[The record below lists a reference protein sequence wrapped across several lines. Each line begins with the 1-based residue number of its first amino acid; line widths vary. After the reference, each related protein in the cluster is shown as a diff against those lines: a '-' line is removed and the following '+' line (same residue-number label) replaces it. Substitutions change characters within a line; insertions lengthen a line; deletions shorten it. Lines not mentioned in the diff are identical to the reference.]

1 MAAMRDAL
9 ADNLAYLCGFHPSIA
24 EVCRRLGMN
33 RQQFNKYLSG
43 ASRPSRRNMRRI
55 CDLWGV
61 TEAEIL
67 LDPQQFRELVSLRPQ
82 PAAGPLPA
90 LYGQLEELFRASA
103 PLDRYVGY
111 YYRYFYSFGRP
122 GRITRSL
129 GNIAC
134 LDGRFLWKN
143 LERARV
149 REGEPKHSVAKYA
162 GAAFMLANRI
172 YVVEHDALMKSSITQ
187 MTLYPSYRV
196 DVGDLLGIQTG
207 GPVRRGRQPGASRVL
222 LRFLG
227 RRIDV
232 RKALRATGT
241 FDPAEIDLAVAQLVR
256 NEIPATASVLEV
268 EQP

>member
-1 MAAMRDAL
+1 MRDAF
-9 ADNLAYLCGFHPSIA
+9 AENLVYLCGLHASTA
-24 EVCRRLGMN
+24 EVCRRLGIN
-33 RQQFNKYLSG
+33 RQQFNKYLAG
-43 ASRPSRRNMRRI
+43 ASRPSRHNMRRI

-67 LDPQQFRELVSLRPQ
+67 SEPLQFRELVSLRRQ
-82 PAAGPLPA
+82 PAGDGALPEIYA
-90 LYGQLEELFRASA
+90 HVERLFRASA

-129 GNIAC
+129 ASIARV
-134 LDGRFLWKN
+134 DGRYLWKN
-143 LERARV
+143 VERARL

-162 GAAFMLANRI
+162 GAAFLLANRI
-172 YVVEHDALMKSSITQ
+172 HIVEHEALMQSSITQ

-222 LRFLG
+222 LRYLG
-227 RRIDV
+227 RRIDT
-232 RKALRATGT
+232 RKALRATGI
-241 FDPAEIDLAVAQLVR
+241 FDPAEIDPTVASLVR
-256 NEIPATASVLEV
+256 NEIPTTAYVLEV
-268 EQP
+268 EQQ